1 MFSPIKMIVLILAF
15 LNLGALIAKENLTV
29 LSRSGEVRFRAK
41 TESAWKELKT
51 GENLER
57 NHILKVSIESKVNIL
72 LENGKFFSISTPG
85 EYDID
90 NIITKIKGKK
100 SGFSDRFFNTVYNII
115 SSNIDYFRDNKYNRE
130 NAVSGIVLRNYQS
143 LYPVQSPVNS
153 NFINNEVV
161 FRWYRRDSE
170 KTYTFRIKDMYER
183 EVFTKSVS
191 DTTIKLNLSQVG
203 LLKGKYYFW
212 QIANANG
219 RSDENYIFL
228 ISDDKSLAIKDSLEM
243 IDKEFETESEKALH
257 FLVRAQYYEDNN
269 LIYNAYST
277 FVELLSKYPGNKD
290 YKKFFVLFLIRH
302 NMMDEAHV
310 NLE

>member
-1 MFSPIKMIVLILAF
+1 MFSTIKMIVLIIVF
-15 LNLGALIAKENLTV
+15 LNLGDIMAKDNLTV
-29 LSRSGEVRFRAK
+29 LSRSGEVRFRTK
-41 TESAWKELKT
+41 TESAWKDLKT
-51 GENLER
+51 GESLDK
-57 NHILKVSIESKVNIL
+57 NHLLKVSIESKVNIL
-72 LENGKFFSISTPG
+72 QDNGKYFTISNPG
-85 EYDID
+85 EYDVD
-90 NIITKIKGKK
+90 NIITKIKGRKA
-100 SGFSDRFFNTVYNII
+100 GFSDRFFNTVYNII

-153 NFINNEVV
+153 NFINDEVV
-161 FRWYRRDSE
+161 FRWYKKDSE

-183 EVFTKSVS
+183 EIYTKIVS
-191 DTTIKLNLSQVG
+191 DTILKLNLSQIG

-228 ISDDKSLAIKDSLEM
+228 INDDKTLAIKDSLEM
-243 IDKEFETESEKALH
+243 INKEFENENDKALH
-257 FLVRAQYYEDNN
+257 YLVRAQYFEDNN
-269 LIYNAYST
+269 LIYDAYST

-290 YKKFFVLFLIRH
+290 YNKFFVLFLIRH

-310 NLE
+310 NLD